1 VRLAE
6 LYDGFLVD
14 LDGVVW
20 LGHEMLPGAAETLN
34 GLEAAGKPV
43 AFVTNSPRLSPSE
56 QAAILAKGGV
66 EVSERWVV
74 TAGSTLIATAI
85 EHFGQGARGIA
96 TGTDSFRRQAEEAGI
111 ELLPHSE
118 WRAAEA
124 VLVSGHSGFDYDEL
138 KAASMAARAGAM
150 LAATGRD
157 PTMPMPDG
165 YWPGTGSIL
174 AAIETASGRSGI
186 VTGKPERPIFEAG
199 LEAIGLADRVVRSGA
214 GEAAQPVDGARV
226 AMVGDRADTDVGG
239 AQAAGLDGILV
250 GGHEA
255 EGVTPDHRIDDIAGL
270 MLETG

>member
-1 VRLAE
+1 MRLAE

-34 GLEAAGKPV
+34 RLEASGKPV

-56 QAAILAKGGV
+56 QAGVLAEGGV
-66 EVSERWVV
+66 EVDEQRVV
-74 TAGSTLIATAI
+74 TAGATLIAAAI
-85 EHFGQGARGIA
+85 ERFGPAPRVIA
-96 TGTDSFRRQAEEAGI
+96 TGTDSFLAQLAAAGV

-118 WRAAEA
+118 WESAEA
-124 VLVSGHSGFDYDEL
+124 VLVSGHSGFDYEEL

-165 YWPGTGSIL
+165 HWPGTGSIL
-174 AAIETASGRSGI
+174 AAIETASGREGI
-186 VTGKPERPIFEAG
+186 VTGKPGKRIFDAG
-199 LEAIGLADRVVRSGA
+199 LKAIGL
-214 GEAAQPVDGARV
+214 DGRGGSKV
-226 AMVGDRADTDVGG
+226 AMIGDRADTDVGG
-239 AQAAGLDGILV
+239 AQSAGLDGILV

-255 EGVTPDHRIDDIAGL
+255 DGVTPDHRIESLAGL
-270 MLETG
+270 FSDPA